1 MQEYKIPVTVKAL
14 PFSTSRTG
22 SYNNWHIFACTIII
36 HIQAS
41 RSYPESLTI
50 SGQFLQL
57 MLVTV
62 WFTLVHIQNVSFNI
76 DICSFFLF

>member
-1 MQEYKIPVTVKAL
+1 MKPTEAQMQEYKIPVTVKAL

-41 RSYPESLTI
+41 
-50 SGQFLQL
+50 
-57 MLVTV
+57 
-62 WFTLVHIQNVSFNI
+62 
-76 DICSFFLF
+76 